1 MTPYLLAAAA
11 LTVFVGLAHSVVGEW
26 LVWRRHTLRT
36 ALGRQWGI
44 VWASWHLAT
53 VLGAG
58 LALVLVWLAQQAP
71 TGLAG
76 SPYLA
81 PARAIAAASALSAAL
96 VAFATRGRHPG
107 WLGLGGVAL
116 LVWLA

>member
-1 MTPYLLAAAA
+1 MNPYLLAAAA

-26 LVWRRHTLRT
+26 LVWRRRSLRT

-44 VWASWHLAT
+44 VWASWHLAS

-58 LALVLVWLAQQAP
+58 LALVLVWLAQMAP

-76 SPYLA
+76 SPYQA
-81 PARAIAAASALSAAL
+81 PAQAVAGAAAASGAL
-96 VAFATRGRHPG
+96 VALATRGRHPG